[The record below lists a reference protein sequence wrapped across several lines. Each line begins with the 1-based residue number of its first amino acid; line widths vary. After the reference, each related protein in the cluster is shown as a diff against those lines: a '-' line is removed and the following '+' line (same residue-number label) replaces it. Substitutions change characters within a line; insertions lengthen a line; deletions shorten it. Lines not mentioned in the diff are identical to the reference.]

1 MVRPQDPPK
10 IASDINFSKLG
21 KSLKIFPF
29 KVIQKYSGN
38 FRNTTLLGHKCY
50 IQQHL
55 FVAKHSCPFQ
65 KKTKKMRGNV
75 VFDDKKGGTLG
86 NSGRTAVHGPI
97 PF

>member
-50 IQQHL
+50 NSTFLLLNTH
-55 FVAKHSCPFQ
+55 VPS
-65 KKTKKMRGNV
+65 KKKRKKCVETSFSTTKKEEH
-75 VFDDKKGGTLG
+75 LG
-86 NSGRTAVHGPI
+86 ILGAPLFMDPSLSD
-97 PF
+97 